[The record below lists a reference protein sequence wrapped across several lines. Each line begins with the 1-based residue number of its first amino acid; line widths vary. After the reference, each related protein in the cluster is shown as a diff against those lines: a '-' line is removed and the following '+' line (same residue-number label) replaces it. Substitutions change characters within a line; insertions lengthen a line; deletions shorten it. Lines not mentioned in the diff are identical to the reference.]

1 MADSLSNK
9 SIRWPWAQLI
19 RFPNL
24 FTVPGDVAVGFV
36 LAWPVHTGGM
46 PELLAALMASLFLYA
61 AGMVMNDLVDIERD
75 KAERPSRPLVSG
87 AITPFAARNFTA
99 LLIALALGLLALRSL
114 ELLVAGIILTGLIFT
129 YNYLARR
136 SRLAGSAVM
145 GLCRAGSMAL
155 GVVAASPGA
164 LVIHTVLTVMAI
176 WFIFIMVIS
185 WLASR
190 EMRIGAYNR
199 TRWLPM
205 VIITGGALAIIMITG
220 QSDIQSLQRSIFG
233 FAFALVLA
241 FQAGIQLGIPS
252 KSLATSG
259 RVRIRNGAGIYPPAI
274 GLLISAL
281 IPMQAAV
288 IILNADQGWM
298 FLAALL
304 LLFAWPINR
313 LLAKQ
318 IAPS

>member
-1 MADSLSNK
+1 MAELLSNK

-19 RFPNL
+19 RVPNL
-24 FTVPGDVAVGFV
+24 FTVPGDAVVGFV

-46 PELLAALMASLFLYA
+46 PDLLAALLSGLFLYA

-75 KAERPSRPLVSG
+75 KAERPNRPLASG

-114 ELLVAGIILTGLIFT
+114 ELLVAGIVLTGLIFI
-129 YNYLARR
+129 YNFLARR

-145 GLCRAGSMAL
+145 GLCRSGSMAL
-155 GVVAASPGA
+155 GVVAASPGGFVVYA
-164 LVIHTVLTVMAI
+164 VLVAMAF
-176 WFIFIMVIS
+176 WFIYITGIS
-185 WLASR
+185 WLAYR
-190 EMRIGAYNR
+190 EMQLGAYNR
-199 TRWLPM
+199 MRWFPM
-205 VIITGGALAIIMITG
+205 VTIAGGALAIIVITG
-220 QSDIQSLQRSIFG
+220 QSEIQSIQRSIFG

-241 FQAGIQLGIPS
+241 FQAGIQLGIPL
-252 KSLATSG
+252 KTLVTNG

-281 IPMQAAV
+281 LPMQAAV

-313 LLAKQ
+313 LLAKH